1 MMGDN
6 APGWLC
12 ITGPGYKAPHSDK
25 EVVWKK
31 KNTKSRPCTLV
42 YLDGT
47 RRPFVSISQAL
58 ISLGRSITP
67 GGCFRE
73 RLNKNGFYRFSDGIR
88 LEMVKEPHNG

>member
-12 ITGPGYKAPHSDK
+12 ITGPGYKQPHSTKD
-25 EVVWKK
+25 VAKK

-67 GGCFRE
+67 GGVFRE
-73 RLNKNGFYRFSDGIR
+73 RLNKNGFYRFQDGIV
-88 LEMVKEPHNG
+88 LEMAKCESNT